1 VIVTI
6 HAPASEFSPALLGA
20 ALNEMGAAN
29 SQRGEL
35 DEALG
40 CGSRALATAWATGD
54 LELRILATG
63 FLEQAH
69 YYRGEYE
76 RVLALTADNLAALPA
91 DWVGRNFG
99 GVQSAAVYDRHWLVG
114 SLAELGRFAEAAAYE
129 AEILR
134 LAEQARHVQTIGVGY
149 NTAGML
155 YLLKGDW
162 VKARSLLEHS
172 VTVVRTGDSRSLA
185 QSNAIAA
192 SAWALAE
199 LGEASEALNRVR
211 EGEQILDRSP
221 GWRVVG
227 NRVRFY
233 HFLGRACLRLG
244 RLNEAQRLGGRL
256 SESGGQ
262 HGFVA
267 HALHLLGDIASHRD
281 RFDAASGERH

>member
-1 VIVTI
+1 LVSSPNVVQPTSVGSSKVIVTI

-76 RVLALTADNLAALPA
+76 RVLTLTADNLAALPA

-211 EGEQILDRSP
+211 EGEQIFDRSP

-227 NRVRFY
+227 NRVRFTT
-233 HFLGRACLRLG
+233 
-244 RLNEAQRLGGRL
+244 
-256 SESGGQ
+256 SS
-262 HGFVA
+262 VA
-267 HALHLLGDIASHRD
+267 PVAGSAGSTR
-281 RFDAASGERH
+281 RSAWAGA